1 MWVRVKFQ
9 VGVMS
14 IELSGAGALDYLP
27 CRYGTSKLLF
37 RGPRRRLNNPYLA
50 FLGGTETYG
59 KFVMQP
65 FPATVERNTGHVCV
79 NLGCLNAGLD
89 SFVHDP
95 EILRIASEAEMTVLQ
110 VLGAQNLSN
119 RFFRVHPRRNDRFL
133 KASPLLSAIYRD
145 VDFTEFSFNRHMLGH
160 LHMQSPERFEIVRD
174 ELRQAWAARMRLL
187 LNAVGS
193 GVVVLWIR
201 TRQAAPEMALGPE
214 PALIT
219 SQMIDALRESVLDV
233 VEVEVANSGQAN
245 DMVGM
250 VFGQMDAPAA
260 MQLPGPGAHELIAD
274 RVAGALRRLM

>member
-1 MWVRVKFQ
+1 
-9 VGVMS
+9 MS

-59 KFVMQP
+59 KFVAQP
-65 FPATVERNTGHVCV
+65 FPAMVERKMGRDCV

-89 SFVHDP
+89 SFVHDT
-95 EILRIASEAEMTVLQ
+95 EILGIASEAELTVMQ

-133 KASPLLSAIYRD
+133 QASPLLSAIYRD
-145 VDFTEFSFNRHMLGH
+145 VDFTEFSFNKHMLGH
-160 LHMQSPERFEIVRD
+160 LHMLSPERFETVRD

-193 GVVVLWIR
+193 GVVLLWVQMGR
-201 TRQAAPEMALGPE
+201 GGPE
-214 PALIT
+214 PAALGPDPALIT
-219 SQMIDALRESVLDV
+219 PQMIDALRDSVLDV
-233 VEVEVANSGQAN
+233 VEVEIAKSGRAK
-245 DMVGM
+245 DMIGM
-250 VFGQMDAPAA
+250 VYGQMDAPAA

-274 RVAGALRRLM
+274 RVVEALRRLM

>member
-1 MWVRVKFQ
+1 
-9 VGVMS
+9 MS

-37 RGPRRRLNNPYLA
+37 RGPRRRLNDPYLA

-59 KFVMQP
+59 KFVTQP
-65 FPATVERNTGHVCV
+65 FPAVVERETGRDCV

-89 SFVHDP
+89 SFVHDT
-95 EILRIASEAEMTVLQ
+95 EILRIASGAELTVLQ

-133 KASPLLSAIYRD
+133 QASPLLSAIYRD
-145 VDFTEFSFNRHMLGH
+145 VDFTEFSFNKHMLGH
-160 LHMQSPERFEIVRD
+160 LHMLSPERFETVRD

-187 LNAVGS
+187 LNAVSS
-193 GVVVLWIR
+193 GVVLLWVQ
-201 TRQAAPEMALGPE
+201 TEQAGAEAALGPD

-219 SQMIDALRESVLDV
+219 REMIDALRDSVLEV
-233 VEVEVANSGQAN
+233 VEVGIGKSGRAK

-250 VFGQMDAPAA
+250 IYGQMDAPAA
-260 MQLPGPGAHELIAD
+260 MQLPGPGAHELIAG
-274 RVAGALRRLM
+274 RVVEVLRRLM